1 MGEPGP
7 HCSHPLSAGRR
18 TQGPLPRQS
27 GAQRTKTSSPPVH
40 VGSCGEGQVPLSVT
54 MCRMKGLTYATV
66 RESQIEAMPTL
77 PEICHP

>member
-1 MGEPGP
+1 
-7 HCSHPLSAGRR
+7 
-18 TQGPLPRQS
+18 
-27 GAQRTKTSSPPVH
+27 
-40 VGSCGEGQVPLSVT
+40 